1 MEKVERI
8 QCDLAEY
15 KITLEFPGKK
25 APLVVHFD
33 TPSRRFYLSII
44 ALIIT
49 EMKKQGRPG
58 FVHMPR
64 HKDILTLLDK
74 SLSGKKASEH
84 VEGMWA
90 KINMAWRNRL
100 PDLEAAA
107 LFKVLDRDLVSPF
120 EKGGKYRYQCSE
132 EECDVWA
139 GLFVY
144 DENNKWRYKFAFDSA
159 SIGLDDISV
168 TLGNLRD
175 NSAWEE
181 FVNRLRSMSGND
193 QLLIEPKDTGFT
205 EVSPKDRSSGQ
216 RSRKLLW
223 GFIGI
228 LVTVIIVVIGW
239 RLLSYE
245 TRKPANSVDLSL
257 SVYPPIDKPSLAV
270 LPFENLTGDPQQEYL
285 SEGVADQ
292 LLTSLSQG
300 PYLYV
305 TARTSSFAFKGKS
318 MQAQEIAA
326 KLGVRYLIE
335 GSVQHDKHRLRIN
348 VQLIDGRDGN
358 HIWSESYDR
367 DFSDLFALQ
376 DKIAMDVMAFLNV
389 QITGYATG
397 ALKYSRPNNLKA
409 YEHYLRGLYYHLGRR
424 PEDVQRARQSFE
436 EAIQIDPKFGRAY
449 TWLANTYLDEIELHL
464 TTQPE
469 QVMERVEQAVQ
480 MALAVDPDYPPYST
494 MSRIARLKKDVET
507 AIVYG
512 RKGVQQAPNDSGR
525 NYMLCLALERGEK
538 FEEAVESCETA
549 LGLAPFRPVNYV
561 LDVGWALLGNAQYE
575 ESIPLFK
582 EVIDRSPQSR
592 YAYSAYKG
600 LTAAYQLSDRQAE
613 AHWAAQNVLRMNPK
627 FSLETEARLSPA
639 KEGPFKERMI
649 NAYRAAGL
657 K

>member
-15 KITLEFPGKK
+15 KITLEFPGGK

-33 TPSRRFYLSII
+33 TPSRRFYFSII

-100 PDLEAAA
+100 PDLEAGA
-107 LFKVLDRDLVSPF
+107 LFKVLDRELVSPY

-132 EECDVWA
+132 EECDLWA
-139 GLFVY
+139 GLFGY
-144 DENNKWRYKFAFDSA
+144 DENNKWRFKFAFDSA
-159 SIGLDDISV
+159 SVALNDISV
-168 TLGNLRD
+168 SLGNLRD
-175 NSAWEE
+175 NSAWEG
-181 FVNRLRSMSGND
+181 FINRLKSESGD
-193 QLLIEPKDTGFT
+193 AELLIESSDSAAT
-205 EVSPKDRSSGQ
+205 ESPSKKAISRLG
-216 RSRKLLW
+216 SRKLRFGLAA
-223 GFIGI
+223 IVV
-228 LVTVIIVVIGW
+228 LAIIVAIGW
-239 RLLSYE
+239 QLALHKTNTQPE
-245 TRKPANSVDLSL
+245 SVDLNIA
-257 SVYPPIDKPSLAV
+257 VYPPIDKPSLAV
-270 LPFENLTGDPQQEYL
+270 LPFENLTGDPQQDYF
-285 SEGVADQ
+285 SEGIADQ
-292 LLTSLSQG
+292 LISSLSQG

-305 TARTSSFAFKGKS
+305 TARTSSFAIKGKP
-318 MQAQEIAA
+318 MQAQEVAA
-326 KLGVRYLIE
+326 KLGVKYLVE
-335 GSVQHDKHRLRIN
+335 GSVQRENDRVRIN
-348 VQLIDGRDGN
+348 VQLIDGRNGN
-358 HIWSESYDR
+358 HIWSGSYDR
-367 DFSDLFALQ
+367 NVSDLFALQ

-397 ALKYSRPNNLKA
+397 GLKYSRPNDLKA

-424 PEDVQRARQSFE
+424 PEHVQKARQSFE

-469 QVMERVEQAVQ
+469 QVMERAEQAVQ
-480 MALAVDPDYPPYST
+480 IALAVDPDYPPYST

-507 AIVYG
+507 AIVCG

-525 NYMLCLALERGEK
+525 HYMLCLALERGEK

-549 LGLAPFRPVNYV
+549 IRLAPFRPVNYV
-561 LDVGWALLGNAQYE
+561 LEVGWALLGNAQYE

-592 YAYSAYKG
+592 YAYFAYKG
-600 LTAAYQLSDRQAE
+600 LTAAFGLSDRQAE

-627 FSLETEARLSPA
+627 FSLENESRLSPA
-639 KEGPFKERMI
+639 KEGPFKERMF
-649 NAYRAAGL
+649 NAYRSAGL

>member
-1 MEKVERI
+1 
-8 QCDLAEY
+8 
-15 KITLEFPGKK
+15 
-25 APLVVHFD
+25 
-33 TPSRRFYLSII
+33 
-44 ALIIT
+44 
-49 EMKKQGRPG
+49 MKKQGRPG

-107 LFKVLDRDLVSPF
+107 LFKILDRELVSPY

-139 GLFVY
+139 GLFGY

-159 SIGLDDISV
+159 SVGLNDISV
-168 TLGNLRD
+168 MLGNLRD

-181 FVNRLRSMSGND
+181 FVNRLRNMSGND
-193 QLLIEPKDTGFT
+193 QFLIEPK
-205 EVSPKDRSSGQ
+205 EAAPIELSPEDRRNGQ
-216 RSRKLLW
+216 RSRKLMW
-223 GFIGI
+223 G
-228 LVTVIIVVIGW
+228 LVLAAAMIIMVAVGW

-245 TRKPANSVDLSL
+245 TRMPANSVDLSL
-257 SVYPPIDKPSLAV
+257 SVYPSIDKPSLAV

-326 KLGVRYLIE
+326 KLGVKYLIE
-335 GSVQHDKHRLRIN
+335 GSVQHDQGRVRIN

-358 HIWSESYDR
+358 HVWSESYNR
-367 DFSDLFALQ
+367 HFSDLFALQ

-424 PEDVQRARQSFE
+424 PEDVQKARQSLE

-449 TWLANTYLDEIELHL
+449 TWLANTYLDEIDLRL
-464 TTQPE
+464 TTQR
-469 QVMERVEQAVQ
+469 ERVIEKAEQAIQ
-480 MALAVDPDYPPYST
+480 MALAADPDYPPYST
-494 MSRIARLKKDVET
+494 MSRINRLKNKDIKS
-507 AIVYG
+507 AIEYG

-525 NYMLCLALERGEK
+525 HYMLCLALALGEK
-538 FEEAVESCETA
+538 FEESVDSCETA
-549 LGLAPFRPVNYV
+549 LRLAPFRPVNYV
-561 LDVGWALLGNAQYE
+561 LQLAWSSVGSIQYDK
-575 ESIPLFK
+575 SIPLFK
-582 EVIDRSPQSR
+582 EVIDRSPQSF
-592 YAYSAYKG
+592 YAYLAHKG
-600 LTAAYQLSDRQAE
+600 LTAAYELSDRHVD
-613 AHWAAQNVLRMNPK
+613 AHLAAQNVMRMNPN
-627 FSLETEARLSPA
+627 FSLEKEAKLSPA